1 MQINS
6 TRKYQNTRRMAKKT
20 RLMTSNADEVQQLA
34 CIDPGNVT
42 RYDRFRG
49 KVWQFLVK
57 LNAQQFKS

>member
-42 RYDRFRG
+42 STTASG
-49 KVWQFLVK
+49 EKCGNFL
-57 LNAQQFKS
+57 